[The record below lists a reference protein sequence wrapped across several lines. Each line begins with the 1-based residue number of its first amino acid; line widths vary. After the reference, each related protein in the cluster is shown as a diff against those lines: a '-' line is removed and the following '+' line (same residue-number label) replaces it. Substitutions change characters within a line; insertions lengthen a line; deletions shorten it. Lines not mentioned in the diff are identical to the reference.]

1 MHGCVI
7 CSALLVQLLK
17 VLDRGIKSRK
27 NADMGTDTPNSL
39 DRYDLR
45 ADSLAVARAIS
56 EGTVP
61 DPEIV
66 RRVRER
72 AEKARLELLGTQG
85 MQDMGVQLI
94 REIRGALPE
103 S

>member
-1 MHGCVI
+1 
-7 CSALLVQLLK
+7 
-17 VLDRGIKSRK
+17 
-27 NADMGTDTPNSL
+27 MGTDTPNSL
-39 DRYDLR
+39 DQYDLR

-56 EGTVP
+56 EGTDP

-72 AEKARLELLGTQG
+72 AEKARLELLGTQ
-85 MQDMGVQLI
+85 DMGVQLI
-94 REIRGALPE
+94 REIRGALPD